1 MPQSSFL
8 YAQEVVKTAADRL
21 DALGQMLYGENWV
34 TPMARDLNIPRD
46 MISKWAL
53 AKLELPPDHSI
64 FTALACLVH
73 HHDKGVAK
81 ACKIM
86 DLYQA

>member
-21 DALGQMLYGENWV
+21 DALGQMLYGENWI

-53 AKLELPPDHSI
+53 ATRTSARPFRLQRASLPRPPSR
-64 FTALACLVH
+64 
-73 HHDKGVAK
+73 
-81 ACKIM
+81 
-86 DLYQA
+86 